1 MGKTMVDIA
10 VYVVKTVY
18 IMDFMLLSNIFFNL
32 FNENITYHDVICWA
46 ALINNRKCYGCGWK
60 T

>member
-1 MGKTMVDIA
+1 MENFMVDI
-10 VYVVKTVY
+10 VVRVVKTFY
-18 IMDFMLLSNIFFNL
+18 IMDFVFLSKFS
-32 FNENITYHDVICWA
+32 ENITYHDVICWA